1 MGRRHHTRWRYEWTH
16 GAPSEQNSLCASL
29 LLGRPVFLS
38 SSSSTSPPLPPSSF
52 FFLLPSSSSSSF
64 LFYVF
69 FTYFSSSSSV
79 TYPNNVA
86 LVAGEVITELH

>member
-1 MGRRHHTRWRYEWTH
+1 MEVRVDSRCTIRAELSLRL
-16 GAPSEQNSLCASL
+16 PSSWSSCF
-29 LLGRPVFLS
+29 PFLFFFYFS
-38 SSSSTSPPLPPSSF
+38 SSSSF
-52 FFLLPSSSSSSF
+52 FLLLPSSSSSSF
-64 LFYVF
+64 LVYVF